1 MDEGRNTRGCIETR
15 FLEDRTIGGEYRSRV
30 FGGTIPAPMW
40 SRYMQQAV
48 QAFEP
53 GSFTRPGPQ
62 PIARV
67 PDLSEIT
74 SISEMRDIVEAAD
87 LRLFVETV
95 EDYRPENSFVRQL
108 PEAGQSVPAGRA
120 VIVELSDESLEP
132 PEVPDFLGKERQAAV
147 DEAVEAGFTVVV
159 TQRDTD
165 VPAEVGTVIEQSIA
179 PGESYIPD
187 DEPQIS
193 FVIGRQAP
201 DEPPP
206 DDGDGDDA

>member
-1 MDEGRNTRGCIETR
+1 
-15 FLEDRTIGGEYRSRV
+15 
-30 FGGTIPAPMW
+30 
-40 SRYMQQAV
+40 MQQAV

-53 GSFTRPGPQ
+53 GSFTDPGPQ

-95 EDYRPENSFVRQL
+95 EDYRPENTFVRQL

-120 VIVELSDESLEP
+120 VIVELSDESLDP
-132 PEVPDFLGKERQAAV
+132 PEVPDFIGKERQAAV

-159 TQRDTD
+159 QQRDTD
-165 VPAEVGTVIEQSIA
+165 VPAEVGTVIAQSRA
-179 PGESYIPD
+179 PGTSYIPEN
-187 DEPQIS
+187 EPQIS

-201 DEPPP
+201 EEPPSEEPPAEEPPAEEPPAEEPPAEEPPP
-206 DDGDGDDA
+206 EDPDGD